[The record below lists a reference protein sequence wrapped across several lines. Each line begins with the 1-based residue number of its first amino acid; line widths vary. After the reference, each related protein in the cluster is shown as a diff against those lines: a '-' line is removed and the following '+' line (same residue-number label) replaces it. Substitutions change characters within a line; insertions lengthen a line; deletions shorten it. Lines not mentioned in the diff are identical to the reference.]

1 MNMRFSIVA
10 DLDEE
15 RLRCAL
21 LNYFEHTPENKGYKP
36 YIFMNSQTVKQL
48 MHQNQSIFP
57 INSEQRV
64 KSYDERIREAGCGVV
79 GKYEG
84 YNVFVNDELSYGEVE
99 IR

>member
-10 DLDEE
+10 DLDEK
-15 RLRCAL
+15 RLKQAL
-21 LNYFEHTPENKGYKP
+21 INYFEHTPESNTYKP
-36 YIFMNSQTVKQL
+36 YIFMNSQTVKQI
-48 MHQNQSIFP
+48 MHQNANILP

-64 KSYDERIREAGCGVV
+64 KSYDERIKEASCAVV